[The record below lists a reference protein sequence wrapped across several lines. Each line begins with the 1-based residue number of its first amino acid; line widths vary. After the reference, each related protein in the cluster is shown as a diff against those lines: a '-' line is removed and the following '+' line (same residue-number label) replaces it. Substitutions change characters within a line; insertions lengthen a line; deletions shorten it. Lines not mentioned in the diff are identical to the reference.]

1 MNSSPLSE
9 SVASPSVE
17 YSAPAPAPALAPS
30 SPSVSPAGSG
40 NDEPEMIV
48 MLYGGLRKGDETAQ
62 AQAAPGGDDTTID
75 GDDAKAATE
84 DAMDVDTAEDIM
96 DVDDKHIKDIAD
108 HAADEDTSD
117 DAIENMTVVDSDSEA
132 DDNDLKRSPK
142 TEIDDSDYFSDDPQ
156 DLPNICPAASKT
168 DLNHKGKLDA
178 LEPPLCD
185 AATLEGARA
194 LAALGS
200 SVAFARLMCQT

>member
-1 MNSSPLSE
+1 
-9 SVASPSVE
+9 
-17 YSAPAPAPALAPS
+17 
-30 SPSVSPAGSG
+30 
-40 NDEPEMIV
+40 MIV
-48 MLYGGLRKGDETAQ
+48 VLYSGLPKGDETAQ
-62 AQAAPGGDDTTID
+62 AQAAPGGDDTTND

-84 DAMDVDTAEDIM
+84 DIMDVDTAEDTM
-96 DVDDKHIKDIAD
+96 DVDEKDIKDMAY
-108 HAADEDTSD
+108 HAAAEDTSD

-132 DDNDLKRSPK
+132 DDNDLKRTPK
-142 TEIDDSDYFSDDPQ
+142 TEIDDSDHFSEDPEV
-156 DLPNICPAASKT
+156 LPNICHAACKT
-168 DLNHKGKLDA
+168 DLNHKSKLDA